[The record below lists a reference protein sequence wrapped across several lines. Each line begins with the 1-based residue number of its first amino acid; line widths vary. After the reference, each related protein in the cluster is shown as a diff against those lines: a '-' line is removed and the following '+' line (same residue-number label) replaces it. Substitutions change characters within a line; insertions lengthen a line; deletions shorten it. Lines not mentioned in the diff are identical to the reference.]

1 MNILKN
7 RGAPPTRRSSSRFK
21 VWVQTYLVL
30 LTVGAVFYGLLGPLF
45 DHHFAERLPY
55 HSHVFSHGAPS
66 DHDHPVN
73 TTHSHDGTTGHDGIL
88 FLPGHSAQS
97 GGDGIGGWQWTEQA
111 SLLTV
116 LPLLF
121 LFLLRST
128 DLWRLRVAEP
138 IPLHRPPLLAA

>member
-1 MNILKN
+1 MNILAK
-7 RGAPPTRRSSSRFK
+7 RGSRLK

-30 LTVGAVFYGLLGPLF
+30 LTVGAVFYGLFGSVL

-55 HSHVFSHGAPS
+55 HGHFFSHGAPLA
-66 DHDHPVN
+66 HEHPLN
-73 TTHSHDGTTGHDGIL
+73 TTHSHDNATGHDGIL

-111 SLLTV
+111 VLITV

-121 LFLLRST
+121 LFLLQSRE
-128 DLWRLRVAEP
+128 LWRLRVAEP
-138 IPLHRPPLLAA
+138 VTPHGPPRLAA

>member
-1 MNILKN
+1 MVYNVIVNILTK
-7 RGAPPTRRSSSRFK
+7 RGGRIK

-30 LTVGAVFYGLLGPLF
+30 VTVGAIFYGLFGSLF

-55 HSHVFSHGAPS
+55 HGHVFSPGAPPA
-66 DHDHPVN
+66 HEHPLN
-73 TTHSHDGTTGHDGIL
+73 TTHSHDNATGHDGIL

-111 SLLTV
+111 GLLTV

-121 LFLLRST
+121 LFLLQSKE
-128 DLWRLRVAEP
+128 LWRFRVAEP
-138 IPLHRPPLLAA
+138 IPPHGPPRLAA